1 MHDDAR
7 QETRWVPLLIT
18 AAPHVLT
25 VISVT
30 VWVGWWSGKIEER
43 LSALERDRD
52 RDAQAQAAMKADI
65 QRELSGL
72 SVAIQ
77 SIDGKLTA
85 LLMAQRTGAGR

>member
-1 MHDDAR
+1 MND
-7 QETRWVPLLIT
+7 QEREPTRWLPLMIT

-25 VISVT
+25 VISAT

-52 RDAQAQAAMKADI
+52 AQAQAQAAMKADL

-85 LLMAQRTGAGR
+85 LLMAQRAQR